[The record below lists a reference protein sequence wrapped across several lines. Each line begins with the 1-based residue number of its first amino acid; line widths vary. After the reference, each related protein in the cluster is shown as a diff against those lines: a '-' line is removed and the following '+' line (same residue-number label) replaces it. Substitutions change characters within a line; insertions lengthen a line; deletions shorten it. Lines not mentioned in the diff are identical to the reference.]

1 MTNFYDMT
9 SFDNCVDVSRARL
22 LDGWVGFNFFLA
34 RDLTATEVRSILA
47 TRVVLW

>member
-22 LDGWVGFNFFLA
+22 LSDFGFFSA
-34 RDLTATEVRSILA
+34 RDLTITEVRSILS